1 MGLPEKIHTEDEL
14 EIARTKGQVIGWI
27 QGAAVIVLGGLVLN
41 MIGWIPALAVV
52 GVVGFIAYKLF
63 SRRKD

>member
-1 MGLPEKIHTEDEL
+1 MGLPERIYTEEEI

-27 QGAAVIVLGGLVLN
+27 QGAAVIVIGGLVLN
-41 MIGWIPALAVV
+41 MIGWIPALAAV

-63 SRRKD
+63 SKRKP